1 MTDELPVHINR
12 EELHA
17 LDVPTSFESAGA
29 FDIRLINHG
38 EPLRVH
44 LHLDDSL
51 SSVASIEASN
61 HYVEGNTERYVR
73 VEVDESG
80 LDEQGTLG
88 KLKVVS
94 GYGAKTRWIDVK
106 LTEPDP
112 QTKSVTVDESLAQP
126 QQPEPQ
132 SEPVVQNPAAL
143 VLGLGLV
150 ALVLAIVAVVFI
162 QEPVVILGALVVL
175 GGVMLAL
182 YFLLRDN
189 PRDI

>member
-1 MTDELPVHINR
+1 MTEELPVHINR

-17 LDVPTSFESAGA
+17 LDVPTSFASAGG

-44 LHLDDSL
+44 LHLDDAL
-51 SSVASIEASN
+51 STVASVEASN
-61 HYVEGNTERYVR
+61 HYVERDTERYVR
-73 VEVDESG
+73 VSVDESR
-80 LDEQGTLG
+80 LNQQATLG

-94 GYGAKTRWIDVK
+94 GYGAETRWIDIE

-112 QTKSVTVDESLAQP
+112 ESESVTVDESLAQP
-126 QQPEPQ
+126 QPREPQ
-132 SEPVVQNPAAL
+132 SEPLVENPAAL

-150 ALVLAIVAVVFI
+150 ALVVALVAVVFI
-162 QEPVVILGALVVL
+162 QEPVVIVGALVVL

>member
-61 HYVEGNTERYVR
+61 HYVEGDTERYVR

-94 GYGAKTRWIDVK
+94 GYGAKTRWIDVE